1 MRLIPVMDL
10 LNSVV
15 VRGIGGH
22 RSQYLPIES
31 VLCQST
37 EPRTV
42 AESIRRHFGLSELYV
57 ADLDAILSDSAN
69 LEIYEQL
76 RDAGF
81 RLLVDCG
88 LREPSAAEAALAAG
102 ATKVVVGLET
112 WPLLASLEL
121 LVRRL
126 DAERIVFSLDLKNGE
141 AVRGFRD
148 MTSTDP
154 VDIAAAVIE
163 AGIRELIVLDLASV
177 GMDAGLSTLP
187 LCRQIRSFAE
197 HCTIITGGGVRDVSD
212 LKAIASAELDGALIA
227 SALHCGTITRKKLR
241 ETWFESESP

>member
-15 VRGIGGH
+15 VRGVAGQ
-22 RSQYLPIES
+22 RSQYRPVES
-31 VLCQST
+31 VLCQSP
-37 EPRTV
+37 EPLTV

-69 LEIYEQL
+69 FETYEQL
-76 RDAGF
+76 REAGF
-81 RLLVDCG
+81 GLLVDCG
-88 LREPSAAEAALAAG
+88 LHETSAAEVALAAG

-121 LVRRL
+121 LVRRIG
-126 DAERIVFSLDLKNGE
+126 AERVIFSLDLKNGE

-148 MTSTDP
+148 MVSSDP
-154 VDIAAAVIE
+154 LDIAAAVIE
-163 AGIRELIVLDLASV
+163 AGVHELIVLDLVSV
-177 GMDAGLSTLP
+177 GTSAGLSTLP

-197 HCTIITGGGVRDVSD
+197 QCSIITGGGIRDLND
-212 LKAIASAELDGALIA
+212 LQSLKLDAVDGVLVA
-227 SALHCGTITRKKLR
+227 SALHQGTITREGLLQAGIHI
-241 ETWFESESP
+241 